1 MSADDDLLR
10 ASVRRALQRITE
22 LEQRMNA
29 VEAVQASYSAI
40 LADLA
45 HVRSELEAAAI
56 GGRDER
62 PTLEVCDDGA

>member
-1 MSADDDLLR
+1 MS
-10 ASVRRALQRITE
+10 
-22 LEQRMNA
+22 A

-45 HVRSELEAAAI
+45 HVRSELEAAT

-62 PTLEVCDDGA
+62 PVLEACDDGA

>member
-1 MSADDDLLR
+1 
-10 ASVRRALQRITE
+10 VRRALQRITE
-22 LEQRMNA
+22 LEQRMSA

-56 GGRDER
+56 GGRDDAR
-62 PTLEVCDDGA
+62 A

>member
-1 MSADDDLLR
+1 LSANDDLLR

-22 LEQRMNA
+22 LEQRMSA

-56 GGRDER
+56 GGRDDAR
-62 PTLEVCDDGA
+62 A